1 MTSFSN
7 EEFLT
12 VTEVAARLRL
22 NDQTIRN
29 WIDRGKLPAF
39 RIGRRVR
46 IARSDFDRFVDGGY
60 TQPPHRLERCQQGAG
75 VLGRLEESVGDIR
88 EP

>member
-1 MTSFSN
+1 VRA
-7 EEFLT
+7 LG
-12 VTEVAARLRL
+12 VLK
-22 NDQTIRN
+22 N
-29 WIDRGKLPAF
+29 WIDQGKLPAF

-60 TQPPHRLERCQQGAG
+60 TQAANASAQATEARAFWAG
-75 VLGRLEESVGDIR
+75 SEESVGDIQ